1 MLRASSETAVATFT
15 EANLER
21 PMRTASLQA
30 SRRAVAMSFS
40 CSMESFFGV
49 IGTLAAAPAAV
60 LAGPPGPGERALA
73 QEAMSCELLLRANRR
88 TELSSSCM
96 MVARSLGVSCWT
108 GVVARP
114 PRRLK
119 MLRWVIDEIVPERI
133 DQISFSTVF
142 IAAARA
148 SRERDPG

>member
-49 IGTLAAAPAAV
+49 IGTLAAAPAAAAV
-60 LAGPPGPGERALA
+60 LIGPPGPGERALA

-96 MVARSLGVSCWT
+96 MVARSLGGAAGPGSSPD
-108 GVVARP
+108 RP
-114 PRRLK
+114 
-119 MLRWVIDEIVPERI
+119 
-133 DQISFSTVF
+133 
-142 IAAARA
+142 
-148 SRERDPG
+148 GG